1 MIGSNVLHRAAFDQ
15 NLSLIGLL
23 ETSEQTQGRRLPG
36 PTGADEGKKFA
47 RLDGKRAVI
56 HRQSGAVVFD
66 EISYFDARGTQGGT
80 TTCWTE
86 SGIRVCPLTDAQAV
100 LVLPDHLAAQQ
111 FSILCDDA
119 NESIRVFRVIAHQ
132 LGEFLNLALQSIQ
145 PPKHFL
151 QPSRRQAVF
160 RSTSRLYRHDAF
172 CHLCL
177 LQP

>member
-1 MIGSNVLHRAAFDQ
+1 MCRI
-15 NLSLIGLL
+15 
-23 ETSEQTQGRRLPG
+23 
-36 PTGADEGKKFA
+36 K
-47 RLDGKRAVI
+47 
-56 HRQSGAVVFD
+56 
-66 EISYFDARGTQGGT
+66 
-80 TTCWTE
+80 

-100 LVLPDHLAAQQ
+100 LVLPDHLTAQQ
-111 FSILCDDA
+111 FPILCDDA
-119 NESIRVFRVIAHQ
+119 HESIRVFRVIAHQ

-151 QPSRRQAVF
+151 QPSLRQAVF